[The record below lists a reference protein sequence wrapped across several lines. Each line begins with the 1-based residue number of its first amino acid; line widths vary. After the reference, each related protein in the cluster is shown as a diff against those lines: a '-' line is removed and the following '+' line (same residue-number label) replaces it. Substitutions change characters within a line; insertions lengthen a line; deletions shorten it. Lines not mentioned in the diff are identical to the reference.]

1 MPGSATSLSQ
11 SVRAGAYSL
20 ARLTLLVSLASTGL
34 ADDRSSKGSDTGI
47 NFESEIYPIFEQRCQ
62 ACHGAS
68 QQLGEFRLDSK
79 AVALRGGASGP
90 NIVPG
95 DADESPLFQRVA
107 GRGELNAMPMTGER
121 LSAEDVALIEAWID
135 QGATWPEGVGVV
147 SDQVTGHWAYQAP
160 VRHRPPAVRRPEAL
174 RNAIDNFV
182 LARLEQE
189 GLAIAPEAS
198 KETLIRRVSLDLT
211 GLPPTVDD
219 VERFLQDTRPDAYTR
234 LIDRTLKSPHFGEQ
248 WAGYWLDLA
257 RYADTNGYE
266 SDEPRTIWAYR
277 DWVIDAFNRNV
288 PFDRFTIEQLAGDM
302 LPNATVDQIVATGFH
317 RNTMLNNEAG
327 SKNDEFYDAAVK
339 DRVDTTATVWLGST
353 VGCAQCHDHKFD
365 PFKQREYYRL
375 YAIFNNTAD
384 SAISI
389 SEEMDV
395 FTGDKQAL
403 GLLTAQLE
411 AARAVLD
418 TPTPELAIAQRA
430 WEARTLPDIAVWDN
444 AWHSL
449 TPVAAD
455 SSRDTSLEVLPD
467 GSVLAQGT
475 AEGPEV
481 YEVVFKPDSTTLT
494 GLRIEALHD
503 EGLPDSGPG
512 WGESGS
518 FSVTGI
524 EVEAWTPQRTGRQA
538 ELVDN
543 EPVWSNWHTIGPFRV
558 GSRDEAFRTAFPPER
573 EVDFDFT
580 YEEGH
585 LAWLE
590 RDTWQDAR
598 VHYLSYIPD
607 DSESNCASYAFRT
620 VEVREPTSVLVS
632 LGSLKGLKAWVN
644 SELVLSTDPTRSIA
658 PDQEQ
663 LRLDLRA
670 GTNEL
675 LLKLTNDEG
684 PYGFYFEP
692 FYGAER
698 ESRLRIARATADH
711 GGWESLGLAALLDGQ
726 AETAW
731 AVDPEASEDAR
742 ARRAIL
748 RLAQPAELPAG
759 SLFKVRLIHD
769 SPGDSTNPLGR
780 FSLSATSLPE
790 GKLAASQELPAN
802 VRRVLQISPNRRSQE
817 DSVRLA
823 AFYRSVAPEL
833 EAQRGRYA
841 SLQSSL
847 AAFRSR
853 HTTKTLVMRELPEP
867 RETRV
872 QNRGSFLDL
881 EERVEP
887 GVPSVLASGQLA
899 KVGDRLALA
908 QWLTSGENPL
918 TARVRVN
925 QIWNRLFGRGLV
937 TTPEDFGS
945 QGERPSHPMLLDW
958 LATEFVRLDWD
969 TQDLLRTILMSA
981 TYRQDSSV
989 SPAKIGK
996 DPNNVLL
1003 SRGARFR
1010 VGAESVR
1017 DIALASSGQLS
1028 HQIGGPSVFPPQ
1040 PPEVFGDHFI
1050 EGGFKHWPTS
1060 EGPDRYRRGLY
1071 TFYKRTVVYP
1081 AFMNFDAPDRTVC
1094 TVDRSLS
1101 NTPLQALNTL
1111 NDPVF
1116 FEAAGSLAQRMLRE
1130 GGTSGPERISHGF
1143 RTVLAREP
1151 RADEMSRLED
1161 FLERTVAK
1169 YEAAPTEAASLVARA
1184 LPGRRLDP
1192 QDAVTAPWV
1201 MVANVLLNLDETFT
1215 RE

>member
-1 MPGSATSLSQ
+1 MPGHVTSLVQ
-11 SVRAGAYSL
+11 AVRAGAYVL
-20 ARLTLLVSLASTGL
+20 ALLALLICFTAAGFA
-34 ADDRSSKGSDTGI
+34 ADTESQGAEAVIS
-47 NFESEIYPIFEQRCQ
+47 FESDIYPIFEQRCQ

-95 DADESPLFQRVA
+95 DADGSPLFQRVA
-107 GRGELNAMPMTGER
+107 GRGELNAMPMSGEK
-121 LSAEDVALIEAWID
+121 LSADDVALIEAWID
-135 QGATWPEGVGVV
+135 QGAAWPEGVGAV
-147 SDQVTGHWAYQAP
+147 SDQVTGHWAYQSP
-160 VRHRPPAVRRPEAL
+160 LRHRPPAVRQPDGL
-174 RNAIDNFV
+174 RNPIDNFV

-189 GLAIAPEAS
+189 GLAFAPEAS
-198 KETLIRRVSLDLT
+198 KETLIRRISIDLT
-211 GLPPTVDD
+211 GLPPTIDD
-219 VERFLQDTRPDAYTR
+219 VERFLEDTRPDAYAR
-234 LIDRTLKSPHFGEQ
+234 LIDRTLKSPHYGEQ

-277 DWVIDAFNRNV
+277 DWVIDAFNRNL

-302 LPNATVDQIVATGFH
+302 LPNATVDQTVATGFH

-353 VGCAQCHDHKFD
+353 VGCAQCHDHKYD

-403 GLLTAQLE
+403 DLLTAQLE
-411 AARAVLD
+411 AAQAVLD
-418 TPTPELAIAQRA
+418 TPTPELAAAQRA
-430 WEARTLPDIAVWDN
+430 WEARTLPDLALWDK
-444 AWHSL
+444 AWRSL
-449 TPVAAD
+449 IPVTAA
-455 SSRDTSLEVLPD
+455 SSGGTSLEVLPD
-467 GSVLAQGT
+467 GSVLAPEP
-475 AEGPEV
+475 AEGPET
-481 YEVVFKPDSTTLT
+481 YEVVFTPSAATLT

-503 EGLPDSGPG
+503 ESLPKGGPG
-512 WGESGS
+512 LGASGS
-518 FSVTGI
+518 FSVTGV
-524 EVEAWTPQRTGRQA
+524 EVEAWTPQRTDRQA
-538 ELVDN
+538 ELIDN

-558 GSRDEAFRTAFPPER
+558 GSRDEAFRTAFPPEG
-573 EVDFDFT
+573 EVDFDAT

-590 RDTWQDAR
+590 RPTWQDAR
-598 VHYLSYIPD
+598 VHYLTYIPD

-632 LGSLKGLKAWVN
+632 MGSLKGLKVWVN

-658 PDQEQ
+658 PDQEE

-670 GTNEL
+670 GTNQI
-675 LLKLTNDEG
+675 LLKLTNDQG

-692 FYGAER
+692 FFGAER
-698 ESRLRIARATADH
+698 ESRVRFARATADH
-711 GGWESLGLAALLDGQ
+711 GGWAPLGLAALLDGK

-731 AVDPEASEDAR
+731 AVESDASEDADTR
-742 ARRAIL
+742 LAIL
-748 RLAQPAELPAG
+748 RLAQPADLPAG
-759 SLFKVRLIHD
+759 SLLKVRLIHD
-769 SPGDSTNPLGR
+769 SPKDSANALGR

-790 GKLAASQELPAN
+790 GTLAALQELPAN
-802 VRRVLQISPNRRSQE
+802 VRRALRISPDRRSQE
-817 DSVRLA
+817 DTVQLA
-823 AFYRSVAPEL
+823 AFYRSIAPEL
-833 EAQRGRYA
+833 DVERSRYA
-841 SLQSSL
+841 SLQSSFE
-847 AAFRSR
+847 AFRSR
-853 HTTKTLVMRELPEP
+853 HTTKTLVMRELPEA

-887 GVPSVLASGQLA
+887 GIPAVLASGQSA

-969 TQDLLRTILMSA
+969 AQDLLKSILMSA

-996 DPNNVLL
+996 DPNNILL

-1028 HQIGGPSVFPPQ
+1028 RKIGGPSVFPPQ
-1040 PPEVFGDHFI
+1040 PDEVFGDHFI

-1130 GGTSGPERISHGF
+1130 GGTSGPDRISHGF

-1151 RADEMSRLED
+1151 RADEMSRLKD
-1161 FLERTVAK
+1161 FLERTAAK
-1169 YEAAPTEAASLVARA
+1169 YEAAPSEAASLVERA
-1184 LPGRRLDP
+1184 LPGRSLDP
-1192 QDAVTAPWV
+1192 QDASKAPWV